1 MIYDAPVRALVGAWK
16 ERGQRGVAAIAAELV
31 QETVSRPDADALVA
45 VPADP
50 GRRVRR
56 GHSTAARLAAE
67 LGERWE
73 LPVRDALV
81 RLEGRR
87 RQRGLALAERRR
99 NVSGV
104 FRPITAAPGCAVVVD
119 DVYTSGATVAAAASA
134 LRKAGARHVEV
145 VTFARAVR

>member
-1 MIYDAPVRALVGAWK
+1 MP
-16 ERGQRGVAAIAAELV
+16 
-31 QETVSRPDADALVA
+31 

-67 LGERWE
+67 LAERWE

-87 RQRGLALAERRR
+87 RQRGLALVERRR
-99 NVSGV
+99 NVAGV
-104 FRPITAAPGCAVVVD
+104 FRPVAAAPASAVLVD

-134 LRKAGARHVEV
+134 LRKAGARHVQV